1 MQTILGELGKKEE
14 KGAGRSRK
22 GDGAQWLVY
31 WLFYIVLGWMRG
43 TVRVYRPGWV
53 EVFEVGRS
61 GVLVAV
67 GGGWFSKSI
76 LVSVSKSAAIEFED
90 ATIG

>member
-1 MQTILGELGKKEE
+1 M
-14 KGAGRSRK
+14 
-22 GDGAQWLVY
+22 
-31 WLFYIVLGWMRG
+31 
-43 TVRVYRPGWV
+43 RVYRPGWV
-53 EVFEVGRS
+53 GVFEVGRS